1 MIAKVE
7 EGEAFG
13 SMAGGQTPAFVENI
27 IEGWFTSA
35 ITTTLA
41 VAVIVCLAGA
51 VSAVFIPRPR
61 RPPDDAARPDGAARR
76 RGQTRAA
83 HLGDPGRGPVI

>member
-51 VSAVFIPRPR
+51 VSAVFIRARADPRTT
-61 RPPDDAARPDGAARR
+61 PPV
-76 RGQTRAA
+76 QTGPP
-83 HLGDPGRGPVI
+83 GDEGRPGRPTWATPGGDL